1 MPGTCIYCIYGLGVR
16 AELEGPGWGRLSS
29 RVPPQE
35 KKIFA
40 VQGPYPV
47 IRSLLRARGWVE
59 KKLPGTGRVG
69 SRPEQHHGSQEK
81 QLQEEEE
88 EEEGGDG
95 DDAGAEQGEA
105 VLDPRLGLAC
115 CGARPS
121 LGTPE
126 PLRSPWPPDKEEEE
140 EEEEQWD
147 EDPDGI
153 HDLMVS

>member
-1 MPGTCIYCIYGLGVR
+1 M
-16 AELEGPGWGRLSS
+16 
-29 RVPPQE
+29 
-35 KKIFA
+35 

-47 IRSLLRARGWVE
+47 IRRLLRARGWVE

-69 SRPEQHHGSQEK
+69 SRPEQRHGSQEK

-88 EEEGGDG
+88 ESD
-95 DDAGAEQGEA
+95 GAEQGGP
-105 VLDPRLGLAC
+105 VLDTQLGLAC
-115 CGARPS
+115 CGAQPS

-126 PLRSPWPPDKEEEE
+126 PLGSPWLPEEEE
-140 EEEEQWD
+140 EEEERWD